1 LETLISVD
9 YNVNKLGKL
18 SKFAIDM
25 PFTWI
30 LWKTIEEIE
39 QGNSQILKLMDDESL
54 QLLSLNIM
62 P

>member
-1 LETLISVD
+1 
-9 YNVNKLGKL
+9 VNKLGKL